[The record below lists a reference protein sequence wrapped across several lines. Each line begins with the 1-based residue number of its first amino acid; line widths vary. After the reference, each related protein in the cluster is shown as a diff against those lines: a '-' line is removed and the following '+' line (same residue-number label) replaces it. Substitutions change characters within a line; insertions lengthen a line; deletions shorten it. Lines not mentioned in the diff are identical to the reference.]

1 MKTYLTDDK
10 HYSYKNIK
18 PNKVLKFKLK
28 ERNSG
33 NYGRN
38 KRGKR

>member
-1 MKTYLTDDK
+1 MKTFLTDDK
-10 HYSYKNIK
+10 RYNYKRIK
-18 PNKVLKFKLK
+18 PNKCLKFKLK